1 MANRDIRHFYGGKKL
16 KAIAFT
22 LIFLG
27 TALQLPS
34 KIESYKK
41 ERNAEKL
48 LEMLAYSLI
57 AIGSFLLALGYFF
70 G

>member
-1 MANRDIRHFYGGKKL
+1 ML

-34 KIESYKK
+34 KIKAYKK
-41 ERNAEKL
+41 ERNAENL

>member
-1 MANRDIRHFYGGKKL
+1 ML
-16 KAIAFT
+16 KGFAFA

-27 TALQLPS
+27 TSLQLPS
-34 KIESYKK
+34 KIASYKK
-41 ERNAEKL
+41 DRNAENL
-48 LEMLAYSLI
+48 LEMLAYILI

>member
-1 MANRDIRHFYGGKKL
+1 ML

-27 TALQLPS
+27 TSLQIPS
-34 KIESYKK
+34 KIRAYKDYK
-41 ERNAEKL
+41 SIDNF

-57 AIGSFLLALGYFF
+57 AFGSFLLSIGYFF

>member
-1 MANRDIRHFYGGKKL
+1 ML

-27 TALQLPS
+27 TSLQLPS

-41 ERNAEKL
+41 DKCTENL
-48 LEMLAYSLI
+48 LEMLAYLLI
-57 AIGSFLLALGYFF
+57 AIGSLLLAIGYFF

>member
-1 MANRDIRHFYGGKKL
+1 ML

-27 TALQLPS
+27 TSLQLPS
-34 KIESYKK
+34 KIASYKK
-41 ERNAEKL
+41 ERNAENL
-48 LEMLAYSLI
+48 LEMLAYILI
-57 AIGSFLLALGYFF
+57 PIGSFLLAFGYFF

>member
-1 MANRDIRHFYGGKKL
+1 ML

-27 TALQLPS
+27 TSLQLPS
-34 KIESYKK
+34 KIASYKK
-41 ERNAEKL
+41 DTCTENL
-48 LEMLAYSLI
+48 LEMLAYILI
-57 AIGSFLLALGYFF
+57 PIGSLLLAIGYFF

>member
-1 MANRDIRHFYGGKKL
+1 ML

-27 TALQLPS
+27 TSLQLTS
-34 KIESYKK
+34 KIASYKK
-41 ERNAEKL
+41 DKCTENL
-48 LEMLAYSLI
+48 LEMLAYSLM
-57 AIGSFLLALGYFF
+57 ALGSFLLALGYFF

>member
-1 MANRDIRHFYGGKKL
+1 ML
-16 KAIAFT
+16 KAIAFA

-27 TALQLPS
+27 TSLQLPS

-41 ERNAEKL
+41 DKCTENL
-48 LEMLAYSLI
+48 LEMLAYILI
-57 AIGSFLLALGYFF
+57 PIGSFLLALGYFF

>member
-1 MANRDIRHFYGGKKL
+1 ML

-27 TALQLPS
+27 TSLQLPS
-34 KIESYKK
+34 KIREYKDDK
-41 ERNAEKL
+41 SIDNL
-48 LEMLAYSLI
+48 LEMLAYILI
-57 AIGSFLLALGYFF
+57 AIGSLLLALGYFF

>member
-1 MANRDIRHFYGGKKL
+1 MNRDIRHFYGGKIL
-16 KAIAFT
+16 KAIAFM

-27 TALQLPS
+27 TSLQLPS
-34 KIESYKK
+34 KIASYKK
-41 ERNAEKL
+41 ERNAENL

>member
-1 MANRDIRHFYGGKKL
+1 ML
-16 KAIAFT
+16 KGIAFA

-27 TALQLPS
+27 TSLQLPS

-41 ERNAEKL
+41 ERNAENL
-48 LEMLAYSLI
+48 LEMLAYLLI
-57 AIGSFLLALGYFF
+57 AIGSLLLAIGYCF

>member
-1 MANRDIRHFYGGKKL
+1 ML

-27 TALQLPS
+27 TSLQLPS
-34 KIESYKK
+34 KIAPYKK
-41 ERNAEKL
+41 DKCTENL
-48 LEMLAYSLI
+48 LERLAYILIPIGSLLL
-57 AIGSFLLALGYFF
+57 AIGYCF